1 LERGL
6 SALWRWEM
14 IIELPETV
22 IDEIAERVR
31 RKIEEATPEFNQQP
45 DPEALASQRIL
56 ARIYAKENISIQ
68 EAAFLLNCSD
78 GHLRNL
84 VKKARAGKTQHPI
97 PFLDLD
103 GVVTFNREE
112 LLAWSRRPKDKQKPK
127 SKQKLE
133 VVSR

>member
-1 LERGL
+1 
-6 SALWRWEM
+6 M

>member
-1 LERGL
+1 
-6 SALWRWEM
+6 M

-22 IDEIAERVR
+22 IDEIAERVK
-31 RKIEEATPEFNQQP
+31 RKMQEASPELNQQP

-84 VKKARAGKTQHPI
+84 VEKARVGKTQHPI